1 MAKKK
6 KKSGWTL
13 KPGQSVEDW
22 LDDRR
27 ARDRSKLPVEQ
38 QSRALIRA
46 FLGYAD
52 DEDDDDS
59 VKKEDAPVQAAA

>member
-27 ARDRSKLPVEQ
+27 ARDRAKLPVQEQ
-38 QSRALIRA
+38 SLVLLQA
-46 FLGYAD
+46 LGYAD
-52 DEDDDDS
+52 DEHDDAS
-59 VKKEDAPVQAAA
+59 VKK